1 LESIVTRLNHTGE
14 DVRLARALKQRDPE
28 AMAQLYDNY
37 GALVY
42 SRVYSLVQNGA
53 VAEDLV
59 QEVFL
64 RVWTRAK
71 SFDETRGPLCGWVLA
86 VARNRAIDYLR
97 SRESQLERNATPIE
111 RHAAFDSLM
120 SCENEAVRFDLFGRL
135 RAALGRLNFN
145 QRMVLRLA
153 FEEGLSHTEVAQRLQ
168 RPLGTVKTQ
177 IRLAIKDLRAQMP
190 ECRGQA

>member
-1 LESIVTRLNHTGE
+1 
-14 DVRLARALKQRDPE
+14 
-28 AMAQLYDNY
+28 
-37 GALVY
+37 
-42 SRVYSLVQNGA
+42 
-53 VAEDLV
+53 
-59 QEVFL
+59 
-64 RVWTRAK
+64 
-71 SFDETRGPLCGWVLA
+71 
-86 VARNRAIDYLR
+86 
-97 SRESQLERNATPIE
+97 
-111 RHAAFDSLM
+111 M

-168 RPLGTVKTQ
+168 RPLGTIKTQ